1 LIQAKRLTPD
11 GKLLGLQRTLTVG
24 AADDPYE
31 QEAEHVARHVLNKS
45 DAVAANSMQR
55 ALAPEDDKDQRLQT
69 KPLAASIT
77 PFVQRQMVNNEELE
91 DKEQPVQAKL
101 FPETSPAPVQPQP
114 ETEDDETE
122 PLQAKAAGALTDS
135 FEAGGEVETQLRQ
148 SKGRGSPL
156 PNSVRTYMEPRF
168 GADFSG
174 VRVHTGSDSTQLNR
188 SLSAQAFTVGRDIY
202 YGAGNSPT
210 DLSLTA
216 HELTHVVQQD
226 GVQLQRA
233 LTQAKEGAATG
244 GTPSERE
251 KAPLNFLSTALAL
264 ARLSDREA
272 GTLSGQ
278 RLAPAIALRQ
288 SGESAAASP
297 MSDLTVL
304 REASPANVVLSPPE
318 VFDQLKAE
326 AKADALKIRNL

>member
-1 LIQAKRLTPD
+1 
-11 GKLLGLQRTLTVG
+11 
-24 AADDPYE
+24 
-31 QEAEHVARHVLNKS
+31 
-45 DAVAANSMQR
+45 
-55 ALAPEDDKDQRLQT
+55 
-69 KPLAASIT
+69 
-77 PFVQRQMVNNEELE
+77 MVNNEELE

-101 FPETSPAPVQPQP
+101 FPETSPAPVQRQP
-114 ETEDDETE
+114 GTEGDETE

-156 PNSVRTYMEPRF
+156 PDSVRTYMEPRF

-202 YGAGNSPT
+202 YGAGKSPT

-216 HELTHVVQQD
+216 HELMHVVQQD
-226 GVQLQRA
+226 GEQLQRA

-244 GTPSERE
+244 GAPSERE
-251 KAPLNFLSTALAL
+251 KAPLNFLSTALSL

-272 GTLSGQ
+272 ATLWGQ
-278 RLAPAIALRQ
+278 RLTSAIALRQ

-297 MSDLTVL
+297 MSALTVL

-318 VFDQLKAE
+318 VSDQL
-326 AKADALKIRNL
+326 